1 MTGKVRWGISVPQ
14 VFFDGPVDM
23 PLIKRWAQRA
33 EALGYE
39 SLWTQEQITGSSP
52 ILEPVTLLSFLAG
65 ITEKV
70 RLGTSVIVAPLRNP
84 VQLAKSLGSLDHL
97 SAGRL
102 VVGLGLGGNPADI
115 PPFGISPEKR
125 VRRFTEVIDVMK
137 ALWTQ
142 PEAHFQGEFWQLDGL
157 KMEPKPVQKPHPP
170 IWLGAR
176 HDNALKRAVRHADGW
191 MGAGSSTTESFVAG
205 VGQVQMYLDES
216 GRDPKSF
223 AISKRVYVAV
233 DNDEKRAEG
242 RLREWFGK
250 RYGNADMASQVSVWG
265 STAKITAELAKV
277 TEAGAEM
284 VLLNPAFDDME
295 HLEVLAQDVI
305 PALAG

>member
-1 MTGKVRWGISVPQ
+1 MAGRVSWGISIPQ
-14 VFFDGPVDM
+14 VFFDGPIDM
-23 PLIKRWAQRA
+23 PLIDRWTKRA

-39 SLWTQEQITGSSP
+39 SLWTQEAIIGGVP
-52 ILEPVTLLSFLAG
+52 ILEPVTVLSYLAA
-65 ITEKV
+65 ITERV

-102 VVGLGLGGNPADI
+102 VVGLGLGGNPNDI

-125 VRRFTEVIDVMK
+125 VRRFTEIIDVMK

-142 PEAHFQGEFWQLDGL
+142 PEAHFQGEFWQLDGI

-191 MGAGSSTTESFVAG
+191 MGAGSSNTESFIAG
-205 VGQVQMYLDES
+205 VGQVKMYLEES
-216 GRDPKSF
+216 GRDPESF

-242 RLREWFGK
+242 RLKEWFGK
-250 RYGNADMASQVSVWG
+250 RYGNAAMASQVSVWG
-265 STAKITAELAKV
+265 STARVTEELAKI
-277 TEAGAEM
+277 TEAGAET

-295 HLEVLAQDVI
+295 HLETLAQEVI
-305 PALAG
+305 PNI